1 MAIIHGLF
9 EVSGSIKGYTFS
21 KCRNGKNIMRKRP
34 GPISDKIKNSPNYE
48 VNRKYQKEFKGCIQ
62 FSALCR
68 SAFGSFNQLS
78 DYNFHNSLVKIG
90 KNIMNM
96 DTKLE
101 IGKRSLKLTEHKNK
115 LEEFNFCRKHKFDK
129 LVCIS
134 INCKT
139 DRENLKAE
147 INISNPNRIYNIQNK
162 YHFPFFRI
170 LLIIGCVSDMF
181 DNPVTDNYE
190 PIVTDLQNSTVL
202 VTGEWYSTE
211 IIPPYHTMTI
221 QLPQSCAKEI
231 TNDVNL
237 VLSIALE
244 FGEVYMGQPKKAEYG
259 GGGKV
264 LKIF

>member
-1 MAIIHGLF
+1 MAIIYGLF
-9 EVSGSIKGYTFS
+9 NLSGSIKGYTFY
-21 KCRNGKNIMRKRP
+21 KDKDGRNMMRKNP